1 MEKWLT
7 TAQGIRYTERIKSEF
22 INYHGEHFLSQM
34 FQDRKDPLYWLDFA
48 FVSVSEH
55 LRPLYHILL
64 MEFLKGSAEGFY
76 KAVPDNEPYG
86 NGPWP
91 CINKL
96 CIIMEKTALKKYP
109 SAISM
114 GRQSD
119 SSIAPNAE

>member
-1 MEKWLT
+1 MGYE
-7 TAQGIRYTERIKSEF
+7 AIRYTERIKSEF

-34 FQDRKDPLYWLDFA
+34 FPDRKAPLYWLDFA

-55 LRPLYHILL
+55 LRPLHHILL
-64 MEFLKGSAEGFY
+64 MEFR
-76 KAVPDNEPYG
+76 KAQPKVFIKPYRIMSRMG
-86 NGPWP
+86 MGHGHASIS
-91 CINKL
+91 CA
-96 CIIMEKTALKKYP
+96 IIMEKTALKKYP